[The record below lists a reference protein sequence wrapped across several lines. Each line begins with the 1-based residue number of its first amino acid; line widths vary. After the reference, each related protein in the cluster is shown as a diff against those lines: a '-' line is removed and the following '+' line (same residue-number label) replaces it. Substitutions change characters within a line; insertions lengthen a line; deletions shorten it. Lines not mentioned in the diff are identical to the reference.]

1 MRFFKYKQKLTILLT
16 TCILSALCLTG
27 CGKDGKL
34 NEGDCK
40 CNIMF
45 SDIPKE
51 FQMLEESLLERFE
64 IEVTLQNPIT
74 EKEYDITLNRD
85 NDFFVQA
92 SLNPGTYQVK
102 YVSNNMKHF
111 NSISVTSDVTSVELR
126 SDITSEVPITL
137 ENAAEFSENWMAT
150 QPSPEIRLA
159 DKFSRQIQVADKT
172 GQNAY
177 KLINI
182 ADIVPELNLS
192 YDTQVKPYE
201 KISVTDSDYGI
212 TVFLLNNSD
221 QMADWQSCEVI
232 GIEVSKNKV
241 VFPEGVTLGMSA
253 DKVLHKTEGLYGAPD
268 SFTGTALF
276 GWGYDK
282 VQAIYNDPTSGDKI
296 TVTLNPESTYCLK
309 ISYEFSCFE

>member
-1 MRFFKYKQKLTILLT
+1 MNIKKPKKKLAFLLA
-16 TCILSALCLTG
+16 TCIFSALCLTG
-27 CGKDGKL
+27 CGKEGKL
-34 NEGDCK
+34 DEGDCK

-74 EKEYDITLNRD
+74 EKEYDITLNQD
-85 NDFFVQA
+85 NDFFAQV

-102 YVSNNMKHF
+102 YVSNNMKNF
-111 NSISVTSDVTSVELR
+111 NGISVSSDVESVEL
-126 SDITSEVPITL
+126 SSAITSEIPITL
-137 ENAAEFSENWMAT
+137 ENAAEFSNHWMVT

-159 DKFSRQIQVADKT
+159 DKFSRQIQVDDKT

-177 KLINI
+177 KIINI
-182 ADIVPELNLS
+182 EDIVSELTLS

-201 KISVTDSDYGI
+201 KISLTDGDYGI

-221 QMADWQSCEVI
+221 QMADWTSCEVI
-232 GIEVSKNKV
+232 GIEVSKNTV
-241 VFPEGVTLGMSA
+241 VFPEGVTLGMST
-253 DKVLHKTEGLYGAPD
+253 DKILHKTDGLYGAPD

-276 GWGYDK
+276 GWGYDR
-282 VQAIYNDPTSGDKI
+282 VQAIYNDPASGDKI
-296 TVTLNPESTYCLK
+296 TVTLNPESTYCLS
-309 ISYEFSCFE
+309 IRYEFACFE